1 VQRLERNWP
10 YLLGIAVFAV
20 ALWAQS
26 SALVGVFYDDGIY
39 TVLAKSLAEG
49 HGYRYIHLPGSPPG
63 VHYPFLYPAVLA
75 VLWKIWPAFPAN
87 VALFQL
93 FDASALGVAAWLIA
107 RQAVQWNAPPLVK
120 YLFIPAGFFAF
131 PLLTIVGV
139 RFSEPLF
146 LALAAGAV
154 SMVDQEKDSPRQA
167 IAAGLLAGLA
177 TLARSVGL
185 AVVAGIVIGLWVRGG
200 RRGAVLALVTALAVV
215 SPWIVWVASHAH
227 EVDPRIAANYG
238 SYATEARQAGI
249 AGMLAGLD
257 LRALAAPGRLAFG
270 VGAAWVRYPVLLLL
284 LGALVFGAV
293 TLFRRAPAFVSML
306 FIYVAIVTL
315 WPYAPDRFMWV
326 ILPWMAALVGM
337 GMSVGWSRHR
347 AGKVLSAALGVAL
360 CVGYVPREISALR
373 HRTFA
378 ATAQGISLPNR
389 MLAPAIDAGLPREAV
404 IAAEG
409 EALIYLYTGRQA
421 VQNALFSWKGR
432 DTEPRPLEEI
442 RGYFCDAGVT
452 HIAISGPASD
462 GAPVVAALAAKDSA
476 SIQRLFTVTDGPAL
490 YRFQCRA

>member
-1 VQRLERNWP
+1 MEKPGRHWP
-10 YLLGIAVFAV
+10 YLFGVAVFAV

-26 SALVGVFYDDGIY
+26 NALVGVFYDDGIY

-63 VHYPFLYPAVLA
+63 VHYPFLYPAALA

-93 FDASALGVAAWLIA
+93 FDAAALGVAAWLIA
-107 RQAVQWNAPPLVK
+107 RQAGLWGAPRLVR
-120 YLFIPAGFFAF
+120 YVFIPAGFLAF

-154 SMVDQEKDSPRQA
+154 SVADQGRHDTRHA
-167 IAAGLLAGLA
+167 VTAGVLAGLA

-185 AVVAGIVIGLWVRGG
+185 AVVAGIVIGLWVRG
-200 RRGAVLALVTALAVV
+200 RRRAAVLALVTAMVVV
-215 SPWIVWVASHAH
+215 SPWFIWVATHAH

-270 VGAAWVRYPVLLLL
+270 IGSPWLRYPVLLLL

-293 TLFRRAPAFVSML
+293 MLFRRAPAFVSML
-306 FIYVAIVTL
+306 SIYVTMVTL

-326 ILPWMAALVGM
+326 ILPWMAAVAGF
-337 GMSVGWSRHR
+337 GMSVAWSHGR
-347 AGKVLSAALGVAL
+347 AGKALAAVVGMAL
-360 CVGYVPREISALR
+360 LVGYVPREISALR

-389 MLAPAIDAGLPREAV
+389 MLAPAIDAGLPPDAV
-404 IAAEG
+404 VAAEG

-421 VQNALFSWKGR
+421 VQNALFTWKGR
-432 DTEPRPLEEI
+432 ETDPLPADQV
-442 RGYFCDAGVT
+442 RKYFCDTGVT
-452 HIAISGPASD
+452 HIAISSPASD
-462 GAPVVAALAAKDSA
+462 GAPIVAALTAADSS
-476 SIQRLFTVTDGPAL
+476 SIQRMFAVTEGPAL